1 MSHPDDIES
10 QTQFPMGAMVNDP
23 PCPECE
29 PCAHTAEE
37 HRIAVG
43 LGRQLGKTRM
53 VKEYMRY
60 KADEAIA
67 VGHKT
72 GMSTAAT
79 TVAVFEH
86 ADGPVAPP
94 EKFDLKRFRQAAE
107 ALHTN
112 GVSVAE
118 AKQQMMAAMANLTP
132 EEIPLVE
139 RELAR
144 IRETYLPLPLNRAE
158 RRRAAKA
165 RRRA

>member
-72 GMSTAAT
+72 GMSTAT
-79 TVAVFEH
+79 TVAVAEMAF
-86 ADGPVAPP
+86 P